1 MVIGCKFGNPI
12 TRPAQR
18 GRLFLWKTPVVV
30 VPQRNQ
36 KLDQKRDVTEAN
48 RQDHQMQRMHAD
60 RATQTRET
68 SGVSTRI
75 PCATSELGKSFALP
89 TRNVCWIHNQTE
101 NSIETLPLAFP
112 AGLERQEHSIM
123 CRSQAPAHES
133 WLNTD
138 NQNRAQALERS
149 LQLCRGQRPIGS
161 CGPGRKRGIRP
172 LPCDGSR
179 TLLESG
185 RSGNSVTSWLAFNL
199 R

>member
-1 MVIGCKFGNPI
+1 MGELLIGSQPARSKALHVVVIGCKFGNPI

-68 SGVSTRI
+68 SGVSMRI

-101 NSIETLPLAFP
+101 NSIETLPPCL
-112 AGLERQEHSIM
+112 S
-123 CRSQAPAHES
+123 S
-133 WLNTD
+133 WLGT
-138 NQNRAQALERS
+138 AGALDHV
-149 LQLCRGQRPIGS
+149 Q
-161 CGPGRKRGIRP
+161 
-172 LPCDGSR
+172 
-179 TLLESG
+179 ESG
-185 RSGNSVTSWLAFNL
+185 SSA
-199 R
+199 